1 MTKTNLEDKLRE
13 IIHRRWEID
22 DEVGLFIEIKALL
35 QQRMDEIEGEVQKM
49 KNQTSIEFQDYP
61 SKVWKI
67 NNGKMPFVMWNGK
80 ADEEEKFQIWRTGF
94 MEASGLTKKVFI
106 DVLNIIKSV
115 DKNKNND

>member
-1 MTKTNLEDKLRE
+1 
-13 IIHRRWEID
+13 
-22 DEVGLFIEIKALL
+22 
-35 QQRMDEIEGEVQKM
+35 MDEIEGEVQKM

>member
-35 QQRMDEIEGEVQKM
+35 QQRMDEIEGEIANRKIESGTILKVDELNTAEY
-49 KNQTSIEFQDYP
+49 NQGLF
-61 SKVWKI
+61 
-67 NNGKMPFVMWNGK
+67 NGYNQ
-80 ADEEEKFQIWRTGF
+80 AI
-94 MEASGLTKKVFI
+94 S

-115 DKNKNND
+115 DKK